1 MHVEHPRQGAC
12 RHSPG
17 APRQP
22 QGRTGSPER
31 YLTWAITYS
40 GSVRAGATL
49 TTGLRIAATCLRRGD
64 TIWPGDRGCKNTRVC
79 PILLE
84 HSENTLSEGILFH
97 MCFTLSYFI
106 STYCSYFAHFYLLYF
121 TLVAQMV
128 KNLPTQETQV
138 QFPGSGRSPGEG
150 NGSPLQYSCQENPM
164 DRGAWRA
171 TVHGVAKSQTWLS
184 S

>member
-128 KNLPTQETQV
+128 KNLLQCLRPVFYPWVRKISWRRKWQPTLAFV
-138 QFPGSGRSPGEG
+138 PGKFHGYSLAGYSP
-150 NGSPLQYSCQENPM
+150 
-164 DRGAWRA
+164 RG
-171 TVHGVAKSQTWLS
+171 
-184 S
+184 